1 VVPAVP
7 SSIVVT
13 LTARQ
18 RALVLAQLRAV
29 RYGHLLTLHVLLLL
43 HHGYSPTQIAA
54 CLYCSRSS
62 VYRSVAA
69 GRSGTLTLTVARHLA
84 RSWWGHALADDLR
97 RKLALLLRCVPRA
110 FGWMRTR
117 WSCACLAL
125 TLSRQVGYKI
135 SAETVRRWLHQ
146 ADYVWK
152 RPSLVA
158 RDDDPARATLLA
170 RIRLHWEGLG
180 SREALV
186 FADELE
192 LHLLPKVGAQWTR
205 RGQRLEIVTPGQD
218 RRCYIAAALDF
229 RTGRLLHRTGP
240 KKNRF
245 LFLDLLR
252 ALDRLYSGA
261 GFRRVY
267 VVADNYSIHTAGDVC
282 RWLARHPRFVLLW
295 LPRYCPKAN
304 PIERVFGDLH
314 DQITRNHGHRTLPPL
329 LAEVQ
334 QYLRRRARHGQLP
347 AIYREP
353 AVKSALRHL
362 RRKAA

>member
-1 VVPAVP
+1 VP
-7 SSIVVT
+7 SSLVVT

-18 RALVLAQLRAV
+18 QALMLAPLRQA
-29 RYGHLLTLHVLLLL
+29 RYGHLLTLHILLLL
-43 HHGYSPTQIAA
+43 HHGYAPSHIAA
-54 CLYCSRSS
+54 CLFCSRSS

-69 GRSGTLTLTVARHLA
+69 WRSGALNLTMPAHRPRFWLGGA
-84 RSWWGHALADDLR
+84 WADDLR
-97 RKLALLLRCVPRA
+97 RKLTKLLGSGPRA

-125 TLSRQVGYKI
+125 TLSGQIGYQI

-146 ADYVWK
+146 AGYVWK

-158 RDDDPARATLLA
+158 RDDDPARASLLA
-170 RIRLHWEGLG
+170 HIRLHWEGLR
-180 SREALV
+180 SQQAFV

-192 LHLLPKVGAQWTR
+192 LHLLPKVGAQWIP
-205 RGQRLEIVTPGQD
+205 RGQRLTIVTPGQD
-218 RRCYIAAALDF
+218 QRQYIAAALDF
-229 RTGRLLHRTGP
+229 RTGKLIHRTGG

-252 ALDRLYSGA
+252 ALDRAYSGVC
-261 GFRRVY
+261 FRRVY
-267 VVADNYSIHTAGDVC
+267 VVADNYSIHTAGDVR
-282 RWLARHPRFVLLW
+282 RWLAHHPRFVLLW

-314 DQITRNHGHRTLPPL
+314 DQITRNHRHRTLPPL

-334 QYLRRRARHGQLP
+334 QYLRRRAHHGQLP
-347 AIYREP
+347 SIYRET
-353 AVKSALRHL
+353 AVESALRRL
-362 RRKAA
+362 RQKAA

>member
-1 VVPAVP
+1 VPT
-7 SSIVVT
+7 SIVVT

-18 RALVLAQLRAV
+18 QALVLAQLRQA
-29 RYGHLLTLHVLLLL
+29 RYGHLLALHVLLLL
-43 HHGYSPTQIAA
+43 HQGYSPTQIAG
-54 CLYCSRSS
+54 CLFCSRSS

-69 GRSGTLTLTVARHLA
+69 WRSGTLTLTVSRHLP
-84 RSWWGHALADDLR
+84 RSWWGRALSDGLR
-97 RKLALLLRCVPRA
+97 RKLTVLLRCVPRA

-125 TLSRQVGYKI
+125 TLSRQVGYEI

-146 ADYVWK
+146 AGYVWK

-170 RIRLHWEGLG
+170 RIRRHWEELG
-180 SREALV
+180 PREALG

-192 LHLLPKVGAQWTR
+192 LHLLPKVGAQWTL

-218 RRCYIAAALDF
+218 RRCYVAAALDF
-229 RTGRLLHRTGP
+229 RTGRLLHRTGG

-245 LFLDLLR
+245 LFLDLLQ
-252 ALDRLYSGA
+252 ALDRAYAGV

-267 VVADNYSIHTAGDVC
+267 VVADNYSIHTAGDVR

-304 PIERVFGDLH
+304 PIERIFGNLH
-314 DQITRNHGHRTLPPL
+314 DQITRNHRHGSLPPL

-334 QYLRRRARHGQLP
+334 RYLRRRAHHGQLP
-347 AIYREP
+347 SIYREP
-353 AVKSALRHL
+353 AVQSALRQL

>member
-1 VVPAVP
+1 VL

-18 RALVLAQLRAV
+18 QALILAQLRQA
-29 RYGHLLTLHVLLLL
+29 RYGHLLNLHILLLL
-43 HHGYSPTQIAA
+43 HHGYSPTQTAA
-54 CLYCSRSS
+54 CLLCSRSS

-69 GRSGTLTLTVARHLA
+69 WRSGALILRVSRHLP
-84 RSWWGHALADDLR
+84 RSWWGGALTGSFRLQ
-97 RKLALLLRCVPRA
+97 LTLLLQCVPRA
-110 FGWMRTR
+110 FGWMRPR

-125 TLSRQVGYKI
+125 TLSRQVGHRV

-146 ADYVWK
+146 AGYVWK

-158 RDDDPARATLLA
+158 RDDDPARASLLA
-170 RIRLHWEGLG
+170 RIRWRWESL
-180 SREALV
+180 RPQEVLV

-192 LHLLPKVGAQWTR
+192 LHLLPKVGAQWTL

-218 RRCYIAAALDF
+218 QRCYLAAALDF
-229 RTGRLLHRTGP
+229 RTGKLMHRTGA

-252 ALDRLYSGA
+252 ALDQTYSGA

-267 VVADNYSIHTAGDVC
+267 VVADHYSIHTAGDVR

-304 PIERVFGDLH
+304 PIERVFADLH
-314 DQITRNHGHRTLPPL
+314 DQITRHHRHRTLPPL
-329 LAEVQ
+329 WAEVQ
-334 QYLRRRARHGQLP
+334 SYWRRRAHHGQLP
-347 AIYREP
+347 SIYREP
-353 AVKSALRHL
+353 AVKSALRRL
-362 RRKAA
+362 RRKTA

>member
-1 VVPAVP
+1 MP

-18 RALVLAQLRAV
+18 QALMLAQLRQA
-29 RYGHLLTLHVLLLL
+29 RYGHLLTLHTLLLL
-43 HHGYSPTQIAA
+43 QNGYSPTQIAA
-54 CLYCSRSS
+54 CLFCSRSS
-62 VYRSVAA
+62 VYRSRTAWQ
-69 GRSGTLTLTVARHLA
+69 SGSVHLTLLA
-84 RSWWGHALADDLR
+84 HKPRSWWGYAWTDEICQ
-97 RKLALLLRCVPRA
+97 KLTVLLSSAPAA

-117 WSCACLAL
+117 WSCASLAL
-125 TLSRQVGYKI
+125 TLARQLGSAV

-146 ADYVWK
+146 AGYVWK

-170 RIRLHWEGLG
+170 RIRRQWEDLG
-180 SREALV
+180 SREVLV

-205 RGQRLEIVTPGQD
+205 RGQRIEIVTPGQD
-218 RRCYIAAALDF
+218 QRCYLAAALDF

-245 LFLDLLR
+245 LFLSLLQALNRIYPR
-252 ALDRLYSGA
+252 AR
-261 GFRRVY
+261 FRRVY
-267 VVADNYSIHTAGDVC
+267 VVADNYSIHTAGDIR
-282 RWLARHPRFVLLW
+282 RWLACHPRFVLLW

-304 PIERVFGDLH
+304 PIERIFGDLH
-314 DQITRNHGHRTLPPL
+314 DRITRNHRHTTLPPL

-334 QYLRRRARHGQLP
+334 RYLRRRAHHGRLP
-347 AIYREP
+347 SLYNEP
-353 AVKSALRHL
+353 TVKSALRRL

>member
-1 VVPAVP
+1 VP
-7 SSIVVT
+7 SSLVVT

-18 RALVLAQLRAV
+18 QDFILAPWRQA
-29 RYGHLLTLHVLLLL
+29 RYGHLLSLHILLLL
-43 HHGYSPTQIAA
+43 HHGCSPTQIAA
-54 CLYCSRSS
+54 CLFCSRSS
-62 VYRSVAA
+62 VYRSAA
-69 GRSGTLTLTVARHLA
+69 AWRSGTLTLTMSRPWP
-84 RSWWGHALADDLR
+84 RSWWGRALTDSLR
-97 RKLALLLRCVPRA
+97 RKLTVLLRCLPRA

-125 TLSRQVGYKI
+125 TLSRQVGYQI

-146 ADYVWK
+146 AGYVWK

-158 RDDDPARATLLA
+158 RDDDPARTTRLA
-170 RIRLHWEGLG
+170 RICQHWEDLG
-180 SREALV
+180 PREALV

-218 RRCYIAAALDF
+218 QRCYIAAALDF

-245 LFLDLLR
+245 LFLNLLR
-252 ALDRLYSGA
+252 VLDRVYSGA

-267 VVADNYSIHTAGDVC
+267 VVADNYSIHTAGDVR
-282 RWLARHPRFVLLW
+282 RWLAGHPRLVLLW

-304 PIERVFGDLH
+304 PIERIFGALH
-314 DQITRNHGHRTLPPL
+314 DQITRNHRHRTLPPL

-334 QYLRRRARHGQLP
+334 RYLRRRAHHGQLP
-347 AIYREP
+347 SIYREP
-353 AVKSALRHL
+353 AVKSALRQL

>member
-1 VVPAVP
+1 MPT
-7 SSIVVT
+7 SLVVT

-18 RALVLAQLRAV
+18 QGLVLAQLRAA
-29 RYGHLLTLHVLLLL
+29 RYGHLLTLHILLLL

-54 CLYCSRSS
+54 CLFCSRSS
-62 VYRSVAA
+62 IYRTVTAW
-69 GRSGTLTLTVARHLA
+69 RSGTLALAVPRHWP
-84 RSWWGHALADDLR
+84 RSWWGRALTDGLR
-97 RKLALLLRCVPRA
+97 RKLTFLLRCVPRA

-125 TLSRQVGYKI
+125 TLSRQVDYEI

-146 ADYVWK
+146 AGYVWK

-170 RIRLHWEGLG
+170 RIRRHWEELG
-180 SREALV
+180 PREALV

-192 LHLLPKVGAQWTR
+192 LHLLPKVGAPWTL
-205 RGQRLEIVTPGQD
+205 RGQRLEIVTPGPD
-218 RRCYIAAALDF
+218 RCCYVAAALDF
-229 RTGRLLHRTGP
+229 RTGRLLHRTGA

-245 LFLDLLR
+245 LFLDLLQALER
-252 ALDRLYSGA
+252 AYAGV

-267 VVADNYSIHTAGDVC
+267 VVADNYSIHTAGDVR

-304 PIERVFGDLH
+304 PIERIFGNLH
-314 DQITRNHGHRTLPPL
+314 DQITRNHRHGSLPPL

-334 QYLRRRARHGQLP
+334 RYLRRRAHHGQLP
-347 AIYREP
+347 SIYREP
-353 AVKSALRHL
+353 AVKSALHQL
-362 RRKAA
+362 RRKTA